1 MGEPCRT
8 SRNYLES
15 DDRDQWFAWAEK
27 GVLSAKPLSV
37 TTQARNLFGRTK
49 HVIIQ
54 SATVFDFAS
63 FERTLGIPDTAF
75 RFSAGCDFPLCNRP
89 IYYKPV
95 GDMAFK
101 SAQKTIP
108 VLCRQAERIVK
119 DFGSSKGVIHT
130 HSYLINEQISRFLIS
145 RMGGRIITNGQN
157 PRERE
162 EAIRRH
168 RTSRD
173 ATVLV
178 SPSLTEVVNLAG
190 DLARF
195 QVVCKVPYPR
205 WDAYTRARAS
215 RDRRWYD
222 LATAWALVQTVGRAV
237 RSDTDYASTCILD
250 SQFDDFV
257 SRNSDILPAWWKA
270 SIQASSEAP

>member
-1 MGEPCRT
+1 MVR
-8 SRNYLES
+8 L
-15 DDRDQWFAWAEK
+15 DRK

-37 TTQARNLFGRTK
+37 TTQARNLFERTK

-54 SATVFDFAS
+54 SATVFDFAH
-63 FERTLGIPDTAF
+63 FERTLGIPDPSF
-75 RFSAGCDFPLCNRP
+75 RFSAGCDFPLGNRP
-89 IYYKPV
+89 IYYQPV

-108 VLCRQAERIVK
+108 VLCRQVEQIVK

-130 HSYLINEQISRFLIS
+130 HSYLINEQVSRFLIS
-145 RMGGRIITNGQN
+145 RVGGRIITHGQN
-157 PRERE
+157 PCERQ
-162 EAIRRH
+162 EAIRQH
-168 RTSRD
+168 RTSQD

-178 SPSLTEVVNLAG
+178 SPSLTEGIDLAG

-205 WDAYTRARAS
+205 WDAYTRARVS

-222 LATAWALVQTVGRAV
+222 LATARALVQTVGRAI
-237 RSDTDYASTCILD
+237 RSETDFASTFILD

-257 SRNSDILPAWWKA
+257 SRNSDILPGWWKA
-270 SIQASSEAP
+270 SIQTSSEAA